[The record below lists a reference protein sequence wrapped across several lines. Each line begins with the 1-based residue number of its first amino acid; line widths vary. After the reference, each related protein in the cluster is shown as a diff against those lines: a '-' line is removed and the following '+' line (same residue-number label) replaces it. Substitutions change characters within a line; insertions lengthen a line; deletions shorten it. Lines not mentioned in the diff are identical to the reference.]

1 MHVHGLG
8 GGVGARAVPESW
20 EIEDFYAFPLFGL
33 WCEGVRAAP
42 ESLEMQRILCISMWF
57 GLCGG
62 RGRHRKHW
70 ECNEFQKRL
79 HGLGGGVAG
88 AGGSGFIGRGLNS
101 IVWVVV
107 WGARAAPESLEM
119 H

>member
-57 GLCGG
+57 AL
-62 RGRHRKHW
+62 
-70 ECNEFQKRL
+70 
-79 HGLGGGVAG
+79 
-88 AGGSGFIGRGLNS
+88 
-101 IVWVVV
+101 
-107 WGARAAPESLEM
+107 WGARAAPETPGMQRIPSICMVWAAVWRARAAPDSLEGD
-119 H
+119 